1 MALLFPFYKWAH
13 WRAGLSHMWPLCSG
27 ASHSCV
33 GPAFDFQT
41 SQYVNGSYSQGR
53 FLLGKF
59 VVATGSSR
67 KPTPRDL
74 SFRFYSRFSE
84 SIGFENNLGFPQPGS
99 GRRAFTEHWQHLQTE
114 PRRRVSLGS
123 TPRQLLRWKNFA
135 FNWQPTSDLLSI
147 SSVMFRGFSTQNT
160 ALRMGATM
168 LIVSFQG
175 PTHAVWWLQLAYI
188 DLAASASSLWGFP
201 HSKEQNVRSP
211 VMSLDLTW
219 FNSASQ
225 AEPSSFP
232 QMDMPIGTDLLSKSL
247 QQLLWVSSFWANM
260 TLVAS
265 SEKILSQWTVLWK
278 AEEKYHLSVSTRLW
292 ILLYLNLA

>member
-135 FNWQPTSDLLSI
+135 FNWQIAHQWLAVNKLCYVQGLLNTKHSAPNGCNYAY
-147 SSVMFRGFSTQNT
+147 SQFPRAYPCSVVVTVSLHWSGC
-160 ALRMGATM
+160 L
-168 LIVSFQG
+168 SFQ
-175 PTHAVWWLQLAYI
+175 LMR
-188 DLAASASSLWGFP
+188 F
-201 HSKEQNVRSP
+201 
-211 VMSLDLTW
+211 
-219 FNSASQ
+219 
-225 AEPSSFP
+225 SSF
-232 QMDMPIGTDLLSKSL
+232 
-247 QQLLWVSSFWANM
+247 
-260 TLVAS
+260 
-265 SEKILSQWTVLWK
+265 
-278 AEEKYHLSVSTRLW
+278 
-292 ILLYLNLA
+292 